1 MNVGDIV
8 KIKYLPDSRD
18 IVKSIANT
26 STSVAATW
34 NASTFIYLENTS
46 YPFFVSELEL
56 HEDQIKLNNRLQN
69 LKQIGI

>member
-8 KIKYLPDSRD
+8 KIKYLPGSRD
-18 IVKSIANT
+18 IVKHQNH
-26 STSVAATW
+26 
-34 NASTFIYLENTS
+34 TFVFLENTS

>member
-1 MNVGDIV
+1 MKVGDIV

-18 IVKSIANT
+18 IVKFIFS
-26 STSVAATW
+26 
-34 NASTFIYLENTS
+34 NASTFIYLENNS

>member
-8 KIKYLPDSRD
+8 KIKYLPGSRD
-18 IVKSIANT
+18 IIKNQ
-26 STSVAATW
+26 
-34 NASTFIYLENTS
+34 NHTFIYLENTS

>member
-1 MNVGDIV
+1 MKVGDIV
-8 KIKYLPDSRD
+8 KIKYLPGSRD
-18 IVKSIANT
+18 IVKNQ
-26 STSVAATW
+26 
-34 NASTFIYLENTS
+34 NHTFIFLESTS

>member
-8 KIKYLPDSRD
+8 KIKYLPGSRD
-18 IVKSIANT
+18 IIKFICSNT
-26 STSVAATW
+26 D
-34 NASTFIYLENTS
+34 TFIYLENTS